1 MYTVNYRDVIDQE
14 VVLPSLVTTVDVDIF
29 GLLHLLERHSKASIC
44 IVSASIGNKMLDVPS
59 LMRSLKFK

>member
-1 MYTVNYRDVIDQE
+1 MYTVNYYDVIGQE
-14 VVLPSLVTTVDVDIF
+14 VVLPLPVTTANVDIF

-44 IVSASIGNKMLDVPS
+44 IVSASIGDKVLDIPN

>member
-1 MYTVNYRDVIDQE
+1 MYTVNYYDVMDQE
-14 VVLPSLVTTVDVDIF
+14 VVLPLPVTTANVDIF

-44 IVSASIGNKMLDVPS
+44 IVSASIGDKVLDIPN

>member
-29 GLLHLLERHSKASIC
+29 GLLHLLERHSKDSIC
-44 IVSASIGNKMLDVPS
+44 IVSASIGDKVLDIPN
-59 LMRSLKFK
+59 LMRSLKFR

>member
-29 GLLHLLERHSKASIC
+29 GLLHLLERHSKDSIC
-44 IVSASIGNKMLDVPS
+44 IVSASIGNKVLDVPN
-59 LMRSLKFK
+59 LMRSLKFR

>member
-14 VVLPSLVTTVDVDIF
+14 VVLPSLVTAVDVDIF

>member
-1 MYTVNYRDVIDQE
+1 MYTVNYRDVINQE

-59 LMRSLKFK
+59 LMRSLKFR

>member
-1 MYTVNYRDVIDQE
+1 MYTVNYYDVIDQE
-14 VVLPSLVTTVDVDIF
+14 VVLPDTTANVDIF

-59 LMRSLKFK
+59 LMRSLKFR

>member
-1 MYTVNYRDVIDQE
+1 MYTVNYYDVIDQE
-14 VVLPSLVTTVDVDIF
+14 VVVPSLVTTVDVDIF

-44 IVSASIGNKMLDVPS
+44 IVSASIGDKVLDVPS